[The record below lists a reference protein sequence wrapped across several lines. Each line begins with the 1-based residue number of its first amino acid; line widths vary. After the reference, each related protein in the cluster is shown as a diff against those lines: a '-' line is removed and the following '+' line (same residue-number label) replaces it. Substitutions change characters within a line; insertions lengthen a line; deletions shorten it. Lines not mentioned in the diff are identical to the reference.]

1 MKNNP
6 DPILKHEVGKIVAPH
21 GLRGWLRV
29 KCYSDF
35 PERLTTPGEKLWI
48 QKESVWTSVEV
59 VTGQYY
65 PGKDLYLVG
74 FKDILDRT
82 QAESW
87 VGSIL
92 FVEDNHR
99 PSLAEDEYYLP
110 DLIGSVVIH
119 QTTQQVLGQV
129 TALIPAGNDLLE
141 ITHPSGKKFL
151 IPFVKAIVPVVN
163 LNQKHIQVLPPD
175 GLLAL
180 YHIRE
185 DSVATQTVVSF
196 PALE

>member
-1 MKNNP
+1 MKNNL
-6 DPILKHEVGKIVAPH
+6 DPILKHEVGKILAPH

-35 PERLTTPGEKLWI
+35 PERLTTSGEILWI
-48 QKESVWTSVEV
+48 EKGSSWSRLEV
-59 VTGQYY
+59 MTGQYY

-82 QAESW
+82 QAESL
-87 VGSIL
+87 VGFIL
-92 FVEDNHR
+92 FVEDTHR

-119 QTTQQVLGQV
+119 QVTRRVLGQV

-141 ITHPSGKKFL
+141 ITHLSGQKIL
-151 IPFVKAIVPVVN
+151 IPFVKDIVPVVDV
-163 LNQKHIQVLPPD
+163 NQKKLWVLPPE

-180 YHIRE
+180 YHVGE
-185 DSVATQTVVSF
+185 D
-196 PALE
+196 PE